1 MDLSEFFD
9 TQKHSNNRYK
19 DRITSLKEKGFDS
32 SHVENGV
39 ESVIEKLENGATSF
53 VVYGEPQSGKTEF
66 MIALTCALLDAGK
79 QTIFIVMNDN
89 TTLEIQNF
97 RRFKDAPQI
106 NPTPM
111 RHTEFL
117 DLRDED
123 KKTKTQRVIFC
134 RKNSKNL
141 EKLITDTRFLED
153 RVIIDDEADY
163 ASPNSKIKKSE
174 QSQD

>member
-1 MDLSEFFD
+1 M
-9 TQKHSNNRYK
+9 
-19 DRITSLKEKGFDS
+19 
-32 SHVENGV
+32 
-39 ESVIEKLENGATSF
+39 
-53 VVYGEPQSGKTEF
+53 
-66 MIALTCALLDAGK
+66 GK

-111 RHTEFL
+111 RHTGL
-117 DLRDED
+117 DPRDED

-153 RVIIDDEADY
+153 RVIIDDEADC
-163 ASPNSKIKKSE
+163 ASPNSKIKKST
-174 QSQD
+174 SQINAKVGVLGRLAEGGVYGVTATLAD